1 MTDLWIWSARVQ
13 HFSAFIISLNSICAF
28 KLWFLSLTFYS
39 LTGNGKSH
47 YIKTE
52 ISNLCIPMASATFPI
67 NESFSAQKCIE
78 KLNEFT
84 EGISF
89 AIHLNFT
96 LPFLKVRL
104 DWWHV
109 QIGQRL

>member
-52 ISNLCIPMASATFPI
+52 ISNLCIPHATFPI

-78 KLNEFT
+78 KLNEFA
-84 EGISF
+84 EGKSF

-104 DWWHV
+104 DLRHV
-109 QIGQRL
+109 HIGQRL